1 MYETSRPSTVAYH
14 APQRE
19 TIYLQPVTTWQQ
31 PNLVPQTEPILR
43 QVTITSKM
51 LNVRT
56 LPEMNSTIIR
66 QIQQGDTV
74 GVIGAAPEWLYIKTD
89 DENHGWIKTI
99 FTTETDFPSG

>member
-1 MYETSRPSTVAYH
+1 M
-14 APQRE
+14 
-19 TIYLQPVTTWQQ
+19 
-31 PNLVPQTEPILR
+31 
-43 QVTITSKM
+43 ITSKK

-56 LPEMNSTIIR
+56 LPDMAATIIR

-89 DENHGWIKTI
+89 GGSHGWIKTM